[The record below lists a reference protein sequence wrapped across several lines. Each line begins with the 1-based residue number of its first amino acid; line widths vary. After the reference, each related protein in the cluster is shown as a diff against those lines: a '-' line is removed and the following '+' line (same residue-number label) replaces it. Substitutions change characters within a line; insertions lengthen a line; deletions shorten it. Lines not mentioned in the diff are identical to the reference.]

1 MPDIDI
7 DFANRD
13 EILKVVKHRIA
24 TLDTKAKHNTGVYV
38 TEIPHDPL
46 TLKST
51 IGYKEAEDRGYF
63 KLDFLNVSL
72 YKHVRDLTH
81 LSELQERKPL
91 WELLGHK
98 EFTDGLFH
106 IAGHHE
112 LCQKLQPQSVIQL
125 AAVLAIIRP
134 GKRYLAD
141 KSWPEIHAEVWKKPE
156 DGSYYFKKS
165 HAVSYAVAVIVHMN
179 LLVEI
184 LANE

>member
-1 MPDIDI
+1 M
-7 DFANRD
+7 
-13 EILKVVKHRIA
+13 
-24 TLDTKAKHNTGVYV
+24 
-38 TEIPHDPL
+38 
-46 TLKST
+46 
-51 IGYKEAEDRGYF
+51 
-63 KLDFLNVSL
+63 
-72 YKHVRDLTH
+72 
-81 LSELQERKPL
+81 
-91 WELLGHK
+91 
-98 EFTDGLFH
+98 FH

-112 LCQKLQPQSVIQL
+112 LCQKLQPKSAIQL

-141 KSWPEIHAEVWKKPE
+141 KTWPEIHAEVWKKPE